1 MRFVK
6 VLTGSALAFASFL
19 IMAAVVYAAPLAN
32 DQIEGTIKDA
42 LGRPLAGA
50 SLVLKAPDETIKGR
64 TTSDDNGNFVF
75 SNVKPGIYAVLGE
88 KSGFQAGTAIVTL
101 KAGTTATAALTLAA
115 QEALE
120 LKVQAQRLNQAQN
133 GLSPKTGG
141 SMYNFTQQDITALP
155 LGQNTPF
162 NQVLLQAPGV
172 ANDSYGQLH
181 IRGDHANTQYR
192 IDGIILP
199 EGITGFGQV
208 LQTRFASN
216 IDLMTGALPA
226 QYGQR
231 EAGVIEIQTKTLY
244 ENGGRVDMYGGSQA
258 TLNPSFE
265 YGGSAGKLTY
275 FMTGS
280 YLADNLGIENT
291 TSAQNAIHD
300 YTQQAT
306 GFAYASYLLNPT
318 SRLFVMFGNYNGSF
332 QIPNNPNLPPQF
344 LGPDQPNFNSKSL
357 NENQYESNR
366 YEALAYQSTIG
377 SDFNYQVS
385 YVNRYTSVHFV
396 PDLVGDLVF
405 NGVASNVSQSS
416 FINQWQ
422 GDGSYHLNE
431 AHTIRMGFT
440 TSYEDTTSI
449 NNSTVYPTIDGNV
462 SGYPFTIKDN
472 EPKNGNVL
480 VAAYVQDEW
489 KPFAKWTVNYGLRFD
504 YMDEFVTAE
513 QLSPRVGLVYK
524 PLTDTTLHAGYARY
538 FTPPPTELILNKSIN
553 LYQNTTNAPEVS
565 QNSPVL
571 PERSHYFDAGV
582 IQKITPAA
590 QVGLDGFYKITKDLI
605 DEGQFGQA
613 LIFAPFNYAQGK
625 ILGLELTANYHLGN
639 WAAYANVARTESLAR
654 QVVSGQYNFSQA
666 ELDYIAN
673 SWIHTDHDQLYTIS
687 SGVSYQWWETLFTA
701 DMTFGTGLRAGFAN
715 REVVPD
721 SVQLNLGV
729 KRKFDLVG
737 IGPVELRLAVLN
749 VLDRINEIRT
759 GTGVGVFAPQYGPR
773 IGFFAG
779 LSKLF

>member
-1 MRFVK
+1 MRSVK
-6 VLTGSALAFASFL
+6 VLTALALGFAACL
-19 IMAAVVYAAPLAN
+19 IMAAMASAAPGATN
-32 DQIEGTIKDA
+32 KIQGTVKDA
-42 LGRPLAGA
+42 LGRPLSGA
-50 SLVLKAPDETIKGR
+50 NLVLKVPDETIIAR
-64 TTSDDNGNFVF
+64 TRSDADGNFGF
-75 SNVKPGIYAVLGE
+75 SGLNPGTYAVLAE
-88 KSGFQAGTAIVTL
+88 KPGFEAGTAIVTVE
-101 KAGTTATAALTLAA
+101 AGTTGTAALTLAA

-120 LKVQAQRLNQAQN
+120 VKLAAERLNRAQN
-133 GLSPKTGG
+133 SLSPKTGG
-141 SMYNFTQQDITALP
+141 SIYNFSQQDITALP

-172 ANDSYGQLH
+172 ANDSFGQLH
-181 IRGDHANTQYR
+181 VRGDHANLQYR
-192 IDGIILP
+192 IDGIIMP

-216 IDLMTGALPA
+216 IDLLTGALPA

-244 ENGGRVDMYGGSQA
+244 ENGGRVDFYGGSQT

-265 YGGSAGKLTY
+265 YGGSEGKWNY
-275 FMTGS
+275 FVTGA
-280 YLADNLGIENT
+280 YLGDNLGIENP

-300 YTQQAT
+300 HTDQAT
-306 GFAYASYLLNPT
+306 GFGYASYLLDPT
-318 SRLFVMFGNYNGSF
+318 SRVFVMFGNYNGSF
-332 QIPNNPNLPPQF
+332 QIPNNPGQTPQW
-344 LGPDQPNFNSKSL
+344 LQPGQPNFASKNL

-366 YEALAYQSTIG
+366 FEALGYQSTVG
-377 SDFNYQVS
+377 SDFNYQLS
-385 YVNRYTSVHFV
+385 YVNRYTSVHFT
-396 PDLVGDLVF
+396 PDLVGDLVY

-416 FINQWQ
+416 FINQIQ

-431 AHTIRMGFT
+431 AHTIRMGFSS
-440 TSYEDTTSI
+440 SYEDTTSI
-449 NNSTVYPTIDGNV
+449 NYSTVYPTIDGNV

-472 EPKNGNVL
+472 EPKNGNIL
-480 VAAYVQDEW
+480 VGAYVQDEW
-489 KPFAKWTVNYGLRFD
+489 KPFEKWTVNYGLRFD
-504 YMDEFVTAE
+504 YMDEYVTAE

-538 FTPPPTELILNKSIN
+538 FTPPPTELILNKSVN
-553 LYQNTTNAPEVS
+553 LYNNTSNAPEVS
-565 QNSPVL
+565 QNSAVL

-605 DEGQFGQA
+605 DEGRFGQA
-613 LIFAPFNYAQGK
+613 LIYAPFNYAQGK
-625 ILGLELTANYHLGN
+625 ILGLELTGNYHLGN

-715 REVVPD
+715 RQVVPD
-721 SVQLNLGV
+721 NVQLNLGV
-729 KRKFDLVG
+729 KRKFDLAG